1 MDILVPLLTLLVG
14 FLAGAAVVLLRG
26 RHDATDPGLL
36 HALTARGDDQA
47 VIRDGLDRLHER
59 MRDLEHQKVAWQSQL
74 HEQVE
79 EMRHSTESLR
89 RETGALATALRRP
102 HVRGRWGEQQLR
114 RTVEL
119 AGMVE
124 HCDFTQQASSDTDA
138 GRLRPD
144 LVVHLA
150 GNRCVVV
157 DAKVP
162 LAAHLDALS
171 TDDPD
176 EQRAHLRRHAAQV
189 RAHVDQLGA
198 KAYWRA
204 QEHAPEF
211 VVMFVPLESS
221 LPAALD
227 VDPDLLEYAAQRSVF
242 PATPTTLMALLRT
255 VAHGWTTEQL
265 ADRTREVHEL
275 GRDLYRRLGTLAG
288 HVDRLGRSLRTSVEA
303 YNAAVGSLEARVL
316 VTARHFAELG
326 SGEDPLDRP
335 RVVDEPVR
343 SLTAVEL
350 LDEATPRRAELDL
363 ADGVAQPAERLRDLP

>member
-1 MDILVPLLTLLVG
+1 MDVVLPLLTLVIGL
-14 FLAGAAVVLLRG
+14 LAGAIGVLAWSR
-26 RHDATDPGLL
+26 RHAEPAML
-36 HALTARGDDQA
+36 HALTARGEDQA
-47 VIRDGLDRLHER
+47 VIRDGLDRLHQR
-59 MRDLEHQKVAWQSQL
+59 MRDLEQQKAAWEGQL
-74 HEQVE
+74 HQQVE

-102 HVRGRWGEQQLR
+102 HVRGRWGELQLK

-124 HCDFTQQASSDTDA
+124 HCDFTQQAGSETDD

-150 GNRCVVV
+150 GDKCVVV
-157 DAKVP
+157 DSKVP

-176 EQRAHLRRHAAQV
+176 EQQAHLRRHAAQV

-204 QEHAPEF
+204 QAASPEF

-227 VDPDLLEYAAQRSVF
+227 ADPELLEHAAQRRVF
-242 PATPTTLMALLRT
+242 LATPTTLMALLRT
-255 VAHGWTTEQL
+255 VAYGWTTEQL

-275 GRDLYRRLGTLAG
+275 GRDLYRRLGTMAG
-288 HVDRLGRSLRTSVEA
+288 HVDKLGRSLRSSVEA
-303 YNAAVGSLEARVL
+303 YNAAVGSLEGRVL
-316 VTARHFAELG
+316 VTARNFADLG
-326 SGEDPLDRP
+326 GADAPIASP
-335 RVVDEPVR
+335 RVVEEPVR
-343 SLTAVEL
+343 SLTAGEL
-350 LDEATPRRAELDL
+350 LEAATPQRQEIEPC
-363 ADGVAQPAERLRDLP
+363 DGVAQADDPLRGLA